1 MIENRRAWRH
11 IVRMRGPGDCS
22 NHNPQCLSD
31 NTLDSA
37 RLIDHGKDMK
47 FRVLISFVILITAL
61 SACSRKQGTAD
72 APETLKSSFDPTV
85 EYDAIE
91 NGNAE
96 NVQAWY
102 DLAVRARTA
111 GDTATASIALTR
123 AAELQMSPIRIGLE
137 KARIYVSNE
146 DNRAA
151 LDELQK
157 VSDSGFT
164 AVSVITSDPVLNQ
177 LSGQSEYDELVA
189 RMSIQAYPCK
199 HRDKFSEFD
208 FWLGEWDVHT
218 ANGSYAGKNRIEKA
232 QAGCVLVENWV
243 SVTGVPGMSMNYFD
257 ISSNEWVQ
265 VWSGAGGTQIV
276 IRGGLSDEGLLLEGQ
291 INYVANGTSAPFRGL
306 WTPLPDGR
314 VRQFFE
320 QSSDGGE
327 TWAPWFE
334 GFYTRTNMEQQVS
347 EK

>member
-1 MIENRRAWRH
+1 
-11 IVRMRGPGDCS
+11 MRF
-22 NHNPQCLSD
+22 
-31 NTLDSA
+31 A
-37 RLIDHGKDMK
+37 
-47 FRVLISFVILITAL
+47 VLIAL
-61 SACSRKQGTAD
+61 SVLAASLTACTPESGRGDSPELPAQAFD
-72 APETLKSSFDPTV
+72 AAG
-85 EYDAIE
+85 EYDAIA

-96 NVQAWY
+96 DVQAWY

-111 GDTATASIALTR
+111 GDAETALKALTR

-137 KARIYVSNE
+137 KARIHVSNG
-146 DNRAA
+146 DSGAA
-151 LDELQK
+151 LDALQK

-164 AVSVITSDPVLNQ
+164 AVNVITSDPVLNQ
-177 LSGQSEYDELVA
+177 LSGQLQYDELVA
-189 RMSIQAYPCK
+189 KMSIQAYPCK
-199 HRDKFSEFD
+199 HRDEFSEFD

-218 ANGSYAGKNRIEKA
+218 ANGSFAGKNRIEKA
-232 QAGCVLVENWV
+232 QAGCVLIENWV

-276 IRGGLSDEGLLLEGQ
+276 IRGGLGDEGLLLEGQ

-320 QSSDGGE
+320 QSNDGGE
-327 TWAPWFE
+327 TWVSWFE
-334 GFYTRTNMEQQVS
+334 GFYTRTNMGQQVS

>member
-1 MIENRRAWRH
+1 
-11 IVRMRGPGDCS
+11 
-22 NHNPQCLSD
+22 
-31 NTLDSA
+31 
-37 RLIDHGKDMK
+37 MK
-47 FRVLISFVILITAL
+47 FPVLISIVILITAL
-61 SACSRKQGTAD
+61 FACSHEDGTAITTE
-72 APETLKSSFDPTV
+72 PSEKSFNATV

-91 NGNAE
+91 NHEAE
-96 NVQAWY
+96 DVQAWY

-111 GDTATASIALTR
+111 GDAETALKALTR

-137 KARIYVSNE
+137 KARIHVSNE
-146 DNRAA
+146 DNGAA

-164 AVSVITSDPVLNQ
+164 AVNVITSDPLLKQ
-177 LSGQSEYDELVA
+177 LSGQSQYDELVA
-189 RMSIQAYPCK
+189 KMLIQAYPCE
-199 HRDKFSEFD
+199 HRDEFSEFD

-243 SVTGVPGMSMNYFD
+243 SVAGVPGMSMNYFD
-257 ISSNEWVQ
+257 ISSEEWVQ

-276 IRGGLSDEGLLLEGQ
+276 ICGGLSDEGLLMEGQ

>member
-1 MIENRRAWRH
+1 
-11 IVRMRGPGDCS
+11 MRVP
-22 NHNPQCLSD
+22 
-31 NTLDSA
+31 
-37 RLIDHGKDMK
+37 
-47 FRVLISFVILITAL
+47 VLIAL
-61 SACSRKQGTAD
+61 SVLAASLTACTPESGRVDGPELSAPAFD
-72 APETLKSSFDPTV
+72 AAG
-85 EYDAIE
+85 EYDAVA

-96 NVQAWY
+96 DVQAWY
-102 DLAVRARTA
+102 ELAVRARTA
-111 GDTATASIALTR
+111 GDAETALKALTR

-137 KARIYVSNE
+137 KARIHVSNE
-146 DNRAA
+146 DNGAA

-232 QAGCVLVENWV
+232 QAGCVLVENWL

>member
-1 MIENRRAWRH
+1 MIENRRTWRH
-11 IVRMRGPGDCS
+11 IVRTRSSGS
-22 NHNPQCLSD
+22 YLNHSPPCLSD
-31 NTLDSA
+31 NTLDCA
-37 RLIDHGKDMK
+37 RLNDQGKTMK
-47 FRVLISFVILITAL
+47 FRVVISIVILITAL
-61 SACSRKQGTAD
+61 SACSDEAGTANT
-72 APETLKSSFDPTV
+72 PEPSEKSFNATV
-85 EYDAIE
+85 EYDAIG
-91 NGNAE
+91 NRNAE
-96 NVQAWY
+96 DDQAWY

-111 GDTATASIALTR
+111 GDAETALKALTR
-123 AAELQMSPIRIGLE
+123 AAELQMSPTRIGLE
-137 KARIYVSNE
+137 KARIYVSDE
-146 DNRAA
+146 DNGAA

-177 LSGQSEYDELVA
+177 LSGQSQYDELVA
-189 RMSIQAYPCK
+189 KMSIQAYPCK

-218 ANGSYAGKNRIEKA
+218 ANGSYAGKNRIEKT

-265 VWSGAGGTQIV
+265 VWNGAGGTQIV

-291 INYVANGTSAPFRGL
+291 INYVANGTSALFRGL

-327 TWAPWFE
+327 TWVPWFE

>member
-1 MIENRRAWRH
+1 
-11 IVRMRGPGDCS
+11 
-22 NHNPQCLSD
+22 
-31 NTLDSA
+31 
-37 RLIDHGKDMK
+37 MK
-47 FRVLISFVILITAL
+47 FSVLISIVILMMAL
-61 SACSRKQGTAD
+61 SACLHENGTANT
-72 APETLKSSFDPTV
+72 PEPSEKSFNATG
-85 EYDAIE
+85 EYDVIE

-96 NVQAWY
+96 DVQAWY

-111 GDTATASIALTR
+111 GDAEIALKAITR

-146 DNRAA
+146 DNGAA

-164 AVSVITSDPVLNQ
+164 AVNVITSDPVLNQ
-177 LSGQSEYDELVA
+177 LSGQSQYDELVA
-189 RMSIQAYPCK
+189 KMSIQAYPCE
-199 HRDKFSEFD
+199 HRDEFSEFD

-218 ANGSYAGKNRIEKA
+218 ANGSFAGKNRIEKA

-243 SVTGVPGMSMNYFD
+243 SVTGVSGMSVNYFD

-276 IRGGLSDEGLLLEGQ
+276 IRGGLSDEGLLLEGH

-334 GFYTRTNMEQQVS
+334 GFYTRTNMERQAS

>member
-1 MIENRRAWRH
+1 
-11 IVRMRGPGDCS
+11 MRVP
-22 NHNPQCLSD
+22 
-31 NTLDSA
+31 
-37 RLIDHGKDMK
+37 
-47 FRVLISFVILITAL
+47 VLIAL
-61 SACSRKQGTAD
+61 SVLTASLTACTLESGRVDGPELSAPAFD
-72 APETLKSSFDPTV
+72 AAG
-85 EYDAIE
+85 EYDAVA

-96 NVQAWY
+96 DVQAWY
-102 DLAVRARTA
+102 ELAVRARTA
-111 GDTATASIALTR
+111 GDAETALKALTR
-123 AAELQMSPIRIGLE
+123 AAELQMSPIQIGLE
-137 KARIYVSNE
+137 KARIHVSNE
-146 DNRAA
+146 DNGAA

-218 ANGSYAGKNRIEKA
+218 ANGSYAGKNRIEKV

-334 GFYTRTNMEQQVS
+334 GFYTRREPVH
-347 EK
+347 

>member
-1 MIENRRAWRH
+1 
-11 IVRMRGPGDCS
+11 
-22 NHNPQCLSD
+22 
-31 NTLDSA
+31 
-37 RLIDHGKDMK
+37 MK
-47 FRVLISFVILITAL
+47 FTVLISTVIFVVLTAL
-61 SACSRKQGTAD
+61 SACSAEQPTAD
-72 APETLKSSFDPTV
+72 VPEPSEQSFNATV

-96 NVQAWY
+96 DVQAWY

-111 GDTATASIALTR
+111 GDSDTALRALSR

-137 KARIYVSNE
+137 KARIHVSNQ
-146 DNRAA
+146 DNGAA

-177 LSGQSEYDELVA
+177 LSGQSQYDELVA
-189 RMSIQAYPCK
+189 KMSRKAYPCSY
-199 HRDKFSEFD
+199 REKFSEFD

-218 ANGSYAGKNRIEKA
+218 ANGSLAGKNRIEKA

-243 SVTGVPGMSMNYFD
+243 SATGVPGMSMNYLD
-257 ISSNEWVQ
+257 ISTNEWVQ

-276 IRGGLSDEGLLLEGQ
+276 IRGGLSDEGMLLEGQ
-291 INYVANGTSAPFRGL
+291 IHYVADGKSAPFRGL

-320 QSSDGGE
+320 QSSDDGK

-334 GFYTRTNMEQQVS
+334 GFYTRTNMQQ
-347 EK
+347 

>member
-1 MIENRRAWRH
+1 
-11 IVRMRGPGDCS
+11 MRV
-22 NHNPQCLSD
+22 
-31 NTLDSA
+31 A
-37 RLIDHGKDMK
+37 
-47 FRVLISFVILITAL
+47 VLIAL
-61 SACSRKQGTAD
+61 SVLAASLTACTPESGRGDRPELPVQAFD
-72 APETLKSSFDPTV
+72 AAG
-85 EYDAIE
+85 EYDAIA

-96 NVQAWY
+96 DVQAWY
-102 DLAVRARTA
+102 DLAVRARAA
-111 GDTATASIALTR
+111 GDSETALKALTR

-137 KARIYVSNE
+137 TARIHVSNG
-146 DNRAA
+146 DNGAA
-151 LDELQK
+151 LGELQK

-164 AVSVITSDPVLNQ
+164 AVNVITSDPVLNQ
-177 LSGQSEYDELVA
+177 LSGQSQYDELVA
-189 RMSIQAYPCK
+189 KMSIQAYPCEQ
-199 HRDKFSEFD
+199 RDKFSEFD

-218 ANGSYAGKNRIEKA
+218 ANGSFAGKNRIEKA

-276 IRGGLSDEGLLLEGQ
+276 IRGGLSNEGLLLEGH

-320 QSSDGGE
+320 QSNDGGE
-327 TWAPWFE
+327 TWVPWFE
-334 GFYTRTNMEQQVS
+334 GFYTRTNLEQQVS